1 MTGRTG
7 SRIAALALAS
17 AAAALPGTAALAAGP
32 QFAPEVAA
40 KAPSSA
46 ETPVSRL
53 RVIFADDAAREEALD
68 PLAALYRGDV
78 DDITDLARIYT
89 DALARDQQMS
99 ARRSRSMLATIRR
112 ADLPADLQISYDVFA
127 ALKDQELAALRPEI
141 RALTDVRPF
150 NHFGGLHVEFPSLL
164 APGGVIA
171 YANEGDYARAL
182 ALYHVF
188 PQMIDNAVL
197 RFREGLASQVI
208 EPRLTV
214 ENMIAQIDAI
224 LARSEADSPFL
235 QSLAQFP
242 DTVPESRRPALRTAF
257 ASAVHDHV
265 LPAYRRLRT
274 FLAEEYLPAAP
285 HGVGLSQMKG
295 GAQLYRV
302 LIHRETTL
310 PLSPDDVHKLG
321 LSEVARI
328 RREMEGVQR
337 ELGDTGNLG
346 AFFDRLRSD
355 SRFHPKSAEQLAQ
368 GFARIGREVDAALPR
383 YFARGPAAPLLIE
396 PYPVYRGRFE
406 AGGSYA
412 EGSPDRGR
420 PGVFFFNTYD
430 LPHRFLSGMTTLYLH
445 EAVPGH
451 HLQVT
456 LARANTDLPPFQRY
470 GDNSAFVEGWA
481 LYAETLGYPMGLYRD
496 PLQHWGTLDDEMLRA
511 MRLVVDT
518 GIHAQG
524 WSRTEAIDYM
534 LANSGMGRSDAET
547 EVDRYIAMPA
557 QALSY
562 KIGAL
567 TIQRLQAKAR
577 AMLGDRFDIRGFHAA
592 VLGSGSLPLPV
603 LETVVDRWI
612 AQVSAPPLAG
622 ERVARISNR

>member
-1 MTGRTG
+1 MGRTG
-7 SRIAALALAS
+7 PEIAKLALAS
-17 AAAALPGTAALAAGP
+17 AAAALMATGALAIAP
-32 QFAPEVAA
+32 QVAA
-40 KAPSSA
+40 EAPASA
-46 ETPVSRL
+46 ESQASRL
-53 RVIFADDAAREEALD
+53 RDLFVDDAAREDTLD
-68 PLAALYRGDV
+68 PLAALYRGDNE
-78 DDITDLARIYT
+78 DIADLARIYT
-89 DALARDQQMS
+89 DALARDQLTS
-99 ARRSRSMLATIRR
+99 ARRSRDTLATIHRS
-112 ADLPADLQISYDVFA
+112 DLPADLQISYDVFA
-127 ALKDQELAALRPEI
+127 ALKDEELTALRPEV

-150 NHFGGLHVEFPSLL
+150 NHFGGLHVEFPSLI

-171 YANEGDYARAL
+171 YADEDDYARAL
-182 ALYHVF
+182 ALYRVF
-188 PQMIDNAVL
+188 PQMLDNAIQ

-224 LARSEADSPFL
+224 LARSGTDSPFL
-235 QSLAQFP
+235 QPLNQFP
-242 DTVPESRRPALRTAF
+242 ETVSESRRDALRTAF
-257 ASAVHDHV
+257 TAALHDQV

-285 HGVGLSQMKG
+285 GSVGLSQMKG

-310 PLSPDDVHKLG
+310 PLDPGEVHRLG

-337 ELGDTGNLG
+337 ELGGTGDLG

-355 SRFHPKSAEQLAQ
+355 PRFHPKSAEQLAQ

-383 YFARGPAAPLLIE
+383 YFAQGPAAPLLIE
-396 PYPVYRGRFE
+396 PYPVYRGRYE

-412 EGSPDRGR
+412 EGSPERGR

-451 HLQVT
+451 HLQIT
-456 LARANTDLPPFQRY
+456 LARANADLPPFQRY

-481 LYAETLGYPMGLYRD
+481 LYAETLGYPMGLYAD

-524 WSRTEAIDYM
+524 WSRSEAIDYM
-534 LANSGMGRSDAET
+534 LANSGMGRSDAQT

-592 VLGSGSLPLPV
+592 VLGYGSLPLPV
-603 LETVVDRWI
+603 LETVVDLWI
-612 AQVSAPPLAG
+612 AQVSSPPLAE
-622 ERVARISNR
+622 ERAARSSNR

>member
-1 MTGRTG
+1 MRKG
-7 SRIAALALAS
+7 SKIAALALAS
-17 AAAALPGTAALAAGP
+17 APAALPGTAALAAAP
-32 QFAPEVAA
+32 QIAA
-40 KAPSSA
+40 EAPSSA
-46 ETPVSRL
+46 QTSASLL
-53 RVIFADDAAREEALD
+53 RDLFADDAAREEALD
-68 PLAALYRGDV
+68 PLAALYRGDIGDV
-78 DDITDLARIYT
+78 ADLARIYT
-89 DALARDQQMS
+89 DALARDQLSS
-99 ARRSRSMLATIRR
+99 ARRSRSTLTTIQR

-127 ALKDQELAALRPEI
+127 ARKDEELTALRPEV

-150 NHFGGLHVEFPSLL
+150 NHFGGLHVEFPSLI

-171 YANEGDYARAL
+171 YADEDDYARAL
-182 ALYHVF
+182 ALYRVF
-188 PQMIDNAVL
+188 PQMIDNAIL
-197 RFREGLASQVI
+197 RFREGLTSQVI

-214 ENMIAQIDAI
+214 ENMIAQIDAT
-224 LARSEADSPFL
+224 LVRSGKDSPFL
-235 QSLAQFP
+235 QSLDKFP
-242 DTVPESRRPALRTAF
+242 DAVPESRRAALRTSITA
-257 ASAVHDHV
+257 AVHDEV

-274 FLAEEYLPAAP
+274 FFAEEYLPAAP
-285 HGVGLSQMKG
+285 PGVGLSQMKG
-295 GAQLYRV
+295 GAQLYRT

-310 PLSPDDVHKLG
+310 PLNPDDVHRLG

-337 ELGDTGNLG
+337 ELGGTGDLG
-346 AFFDRLRSD
+346 AFFDRMRDD

-368 GFARIGREVDAALPR
+368 GFARIEREVDAALPR
-383 YFARGPAAPLLIE
+383 YFSQGPATPLLIE
-396 PYPVYRGRFE
+396 PYPAYRGRFE

-412 EGSPDRGR
+412 EGSPERGR

-445 EAVPGH
+445 EALPGH

-456 LARANTDLPPFQRY
+456 LARANADLPPFQRY

-481 LYAETLGYPMGLYRD
+481 LYAETLGYPMGLYAD

-524 WSRTEAIDYM
+524 WSRAEAIDYM

-577 AMLGDRFDIRGFHAA
+577 AILGDRFDIRGFHAA

-612 AQVSAPPLAG
+612 AHVSAPPLAG
-622 ERVARISNR
+622 EQSARSSNR